1 MKELNMS
8 KEKNPQ
14 RTAEAER
21 KREAQRII
29 NRVERESEQ
38 VGTSAMA
45 RSANKVRDHFLGVEQ
60 PKDDKIEIMGKRIA
74 RVLAIIVFIVLA
86 FSIVT
91 TYILPQ

>member
-1 MKELNMS
+1 MA
-8 KEKNPQ
+8 KNQNRQ
-14 RTAEAER
+14 RNKDNER
-21 KREAQRII
+21 QREARRIL

-60 PKDDKIEIMGKRIA
+60 PKDDKIEVIGKRIA
-74 RVLAIIVFIVLA
+74 RALAMVVFIALA
-86 FSIVT
+86 VSLVY